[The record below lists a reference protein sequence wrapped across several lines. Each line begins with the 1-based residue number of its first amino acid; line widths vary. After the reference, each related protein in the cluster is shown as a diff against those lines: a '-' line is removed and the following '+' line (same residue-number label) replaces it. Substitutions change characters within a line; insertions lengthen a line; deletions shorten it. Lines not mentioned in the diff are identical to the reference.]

1 MTQNANEDILN
12 ILDELNI
19 TPSAVFNL
27 NNISGAGVSAPTGTT
42 NTTLFY
48 DTDTNLISYVNNV
61 SGGLVGLN
69 ATGPTGPQGPTGAQG
84 STGPTGS
91 ATFTATQ
98 LISTTP
104 FSTTSATYVT
114 VTSMTITPP
123 AGMYYVQFSGQ
134 ITFTANDGA
143 IISLFV
149 GGVQITHTERFHEV
163 PGFFIGSP
171 DWATSTQAIVSVDGA
186 ETIDLRILATGGGTV
201 LVGARSLILIS
212 AN

>member
-27 NNISGAGVSAPTGTT
+27 NNISGAGVSAPTGA

-48 DTDTNLISYVNNV
+48 DTDSNLISYVNSI
-61 SGGLVGLN
+61 SGGVIGLN
-69 ATGPTGPQGPTGAQG
+69 ATGPTGTQGPTGAQG